1 MQNTFYCQNTF
12 IHYFCIMKQKQ
23 IALYIDLL
31 FCLVILPI
39 VITLVPVEKW
49 IIHHTAFMIAL
60 IVYLYSLYAI
70 YRISNLPS
78 LFMQKKYV
86 KAVLIIVCLL
96 LVTELMSQYPL
107 PEAPS
112 AKIYEA
118 RKHLRMQTVWFFFL
132 VVTGFTLAI
141 ELVFELFEQIL
152 QKHEIEAEKN
162 KAELALYK
170 SQIDP
175 HFLFNT
181 LNSLYGLVISH
192 SEHTE
197 SAFIKFSDILK
208 YMYSQADS
216 DTIDIKNEISYIQQY
231 VDLQKLRLNHHT
243 QVQISSSVEDEY
255 IQIAPMILITF
266 IENAFKY
273 GTSSD
278 EDCQIDIRLNESG
291 GIVHFEVKNDI
302 MRKRK
307 EHTPAVGI
315 ANCKKRLELLYPDKH
330 HLSTSNKGQQFIV
343 TLTLDLRP

>member
-1 MQNTFYCQNTF
+1 
-12 IHYFCIMKQKQ
+12 MKQKQ

-31 FCLVILPI
+31 FCIVILPI
-39 VITLVPVEKW
+39 VITLVPVDRW
-49 IIHHTAFMIAL
+49 MIHHRAFLLTLIA
-60 IVYLYSLYAI
+60 YLYSLYAV
-70 YRISNLPS
+70 YRMSNLPS
-78 LFMQKKYV
+78 LFMQKKY
-86 KAVLIIVCLL
+86 AQAILIIIALL
-96 LVTELMSQYPL
+96 FITEMMSRFPL
-107 PEAPS
+107 PEASS
-112 AKIYEA
+112 AKLYEA

-132 VVTGFTLAI
+132 VVTGFSLAI
-141 ELVFELFEQIL
+141 ELVFELFKQIL
-152 QKHEIEAEKN
+152 LKHEIEAEKN

-192 SEHTE
+192 SEHSE

-216 DTIDIKNEISYIQQY
+216 DTIDIKSELSYIQQY
-231 VDLQKLRLNHHT
+231 VDLQKLRLNSHT
-243 QVQISSSVEDEY
+243 QVNLYYSVEDDY

-278 EDCQIDIRLNESG
+278 EDCLIDIRLNESD

-302 MRKRK
+302 KHKRQDNRP
-307 EHTPAVGI
+307 TIGI
-315 ANCKKRLELLYPDKH
+315 SNCRKRLELLYPDKH
-330 HLSTSNKGQQFIV
+330 HLTISEDGQQFIV
-343 TLTLDLRP
+343 SLTLDLRT